1 MPRKK
6 VIDSMINWVAN
17 LGTPKDKRTQSYFY
31 QNNVVQGEL
40 EGLYTNNWI
49 AGKTVDIPVEDM
61 LRNWRRITTPSMS
74 PEQIDEYRKAEVE
87 LQVRDKFGRAGK
99 WGRLYGGAVILMGIN
114 GAGPMDT
121 PLKLDR
127 VKKGSLKFLHVI
139 DRYDLSVNELNTTD
153 PTKANYRLPEF
164 YTLAGGTTR
173 IHHTRLLRFDG
184 IDIPWRI
191 RQNNQY
197 WGISI
202 LQRVYDAITNA
213 KTVGDSIASMT
224 YESSID
230 VVQVKNLFQQLAAP
244 GGTEKVI
251 ERFQLADTIKSFN
264 NMLILDESEQYNK
277 STVQFGALPDIMTR
291 FLNVV
296 AAAADVPATRMLG
309 QSAQGLN
316 ATGEGDLKNYYDMVQ
331 AKQEVDL
338 GPKLR
343 YLDEV
348 LVRSTFGSMPKDW
361 SFEFES
367 LWQVPPAAQAL
378 IELQNAQ
385 RDEIYMR
392 NGVVTSSV
400 VAKELREEQTYTSLD
415 DDYIEVLEELDEEE
429 LEESREP
436 EPVQPTQAL
445 AKPEPTAPETGE
457 SEEPTE

>member
-1 MPRKK
+1 
-6 VIDSMINWVAN
+6 
-17 LGTPKDKRTQSYFY
+17 
-31 QNNVVQGEL
+31 
-40 EGLYTNNWI
+40 
-49 AGKTVDIPVEDM
+49 
-61 LRNWRRITTPSMS
+61 
-74 PEQIDEYRKAEVE
+74 
-87 LQVRDKFGRAGK
+87 
-99 WGRLYGGAVILMGIN
+99 
-114 GAGPMDT
+114 
-121 PLKLDR
+121 
-127 VKKGSLKFLHVI
+127 VI

-264 NMLILDESEQYNK
+264 NMLILDETEQYDK

-367 LWQVPPAAQAL
+367 LWQVPPAARAL

-445 AKPEPTAPETGE
+445 AKPEPGAPETGE